1 MLEKI
6 SPSSAER
13 EVDCDSR
20 KEGTPIV
27 KRDHTADSPEESSPE
42 ANVVT
47 GRRISLSSRKIEFRL
62 AEKFDEEGLGNLSKL
77 FDKSL
82 LAEIFNTEG
91 TWMDMLRRVVERNH
105 RHSFEL
111 LGTYTNPLGH
121 QMSFVDDCILVDNR
135 LAVPGQLR
143 PAVLKQIQRSQPG
156 QGVRLDNPIYLWWP
170 HMHKDKI
177 NLADECRS
185 CTRYG

>member
-1 MLEKI
+1 MLEMI

-13 EVDCDSR
+13 EVDCNSR
-20 KEGTPIV
+20 KEGTPTV
-27 KRDHTADSPEESSPE
+27 EVDHTADSPE

-47 GRRISLSSRKIEFRL
+47 GRRVSLSSRKIDFRL
-62 AEKFDEEGLGNLSKL
+62 AEQFDEEGLESLSKL

-91 TWMDMLRRVVERNH
+91 TWMDTLRRVVGGNH
-105 RHSFEL
+105 HHTFEL

-121 QMSFVDDCILVDNR
+121 QMSFVEDCIHTDNR
-135 LAVPGQLR
+135 LAVPGQLL

-156 QGVRLDNPIYLWWP
+156 QGVRLDNPIYLW
-170 HMHKDKI
+170 
-177 NLADECRS
+177 
-185 CTRYG
+185 